1 MSVCAFW
8 EQGIVFQSKDK
19 VNSDN
24 SLKLLNKHNDIFF
37 GDNFG
42 VQFIPFELGKLKKII
57 CKWGNFGPSCIINK

>member
-1 MSVCAFW
+1 MNGDIGFLCLSDSSVLHCVSYTRLKTHVIRGMSVCAFW

-37 GDNFG
+37 
-42 VQFIPFELGKLKKII
+42 LG
-57 CKWGNFGPSCIINK
+57 